1 MKIMGSLKNLFFLA
15 VVLIIGAVI
24 GSVLGKFVGYLFPED
39 GIREALTESVT
50 AGLHPTTLDLQ
61 VIEFTIG
68 CVFKFNFSSI
78 VGIII
83 AVMVFKLITK

>member
-1 MKIMGSLKNLFFLA
+1 MGSSLKNIFFLA
-15 VVLIIGAVI
+15 IILIIGAVI
-24 GSVLGKFVGYLFPED
+24 GSVLGKFVGYLLPEG

-50 AGLHPTTLDLQ
+50 AGLNPTTLDLQ

-68 CVFKFNFSSI
+68 CIFKFNFSSI

-83 AVMVFKLITK
+83 AVMILKFIVK